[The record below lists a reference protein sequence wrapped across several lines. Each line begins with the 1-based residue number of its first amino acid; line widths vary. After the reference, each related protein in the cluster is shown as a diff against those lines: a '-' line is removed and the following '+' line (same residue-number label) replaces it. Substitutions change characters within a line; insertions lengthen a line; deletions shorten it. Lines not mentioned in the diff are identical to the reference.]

1 MPKIEPSE
9 VYDKN
14 LNFLLGSGAS
24 YGVLPTLALEINEEG
39 EEPHSI
45 ETLATELELQ
55 QKTNL
60 HTLLFM
66 HYYKHCIEPA
76 FLLSFNDETDEKS
89 KSTARTNYKKFLQ
102 NLISVLNAKKQK
114 KRCNLFTTNYDNCLT
129 IVADE
134 LLQSGETDFI
144 INDGGHGFHRRFLE
158 ARNFNQTV
166 YRSGIFGRHQ
176 TELPQ
181 LNLIHLHGSVH
192 WYRNDQKIEI
202 SYDTNLLHN
211 RCLPQNLIPDLTSF
225 SNTLLQEG
233 ATTEQLSEIDVS
245 EQAAAQFWDLYGVL
259 PIVNPTKWKFHETVF
274 EEHYYQM
281 LRLLSYELEKPDSV
295 LITFGFS
302 FADEHIL
309 NLVKRSLSNPTLQL
323 YVCCFD
329 NAEHIKMA
337 ELFKQNQ
344 NVTLIGTSENL
355 NFSKFNEEIFSLQTS
370 PSSSE
375 SGSETE

>member
-1 MPKIEPSE
+1 MPIIEPSE

-24 YGVLPTLALEINEEG
+24 FGVLPTLALQISDEG
-39 EEPHSI
+39 QDSHSI
-45 ETLATELELQ
+45 ESLATELELQ
-55 QKTNL
+55 QKPVL

-76 FLLSFNDETDEKS
+76 FLLSFNDETDEEL
-89 KSTARTNYKKFLQ
+89 KSTARANYRKFLQ

-129 IVADE
+129 LVADE

-144 INDGGHGFHRRFLE
+144 INDGGHGFHKRFLE

-176 TELPQ
+176 NELPQ

-192 WYRNDQKIEI
+192 WYRDEQKIEI
-202 SYDTNLLHN
+202 SYDTTLLHQ
-211 RCLPQNLIPDLTSF
+211 RCLPPNLIPDLTSF

-233 ATTEQLSEIDVS
+233 ATIEQLSEIETS
-245 EQAAAQFWDLYGVL
+245 EQVIAQFWSLYSKL

-329 NAEHIKMA
+329 EDEHAKMT
-337 ELFKQNQ
+337 ELFRQNR
-344 NVTLIGTSENL
+344 NVSLVSTSSNL
-355 NFSKFNEEIFSLQTS
+355 DFSKFNEEVFSLQPS
-370 PSSSE
+370 PIAPSSGGDE
-375 SGSETE
+375 E